1 MSIKKDTEKTEDDK
15 GGKGGKSGDI
25 EFHLFT
31 AASRDDALS
40 PTETTR
46 LLRLH
51 EELHK
56 VQVDT
61 QKADRKEREQIKKGQ
76 KPLTAGYDALGLR
89 RGAGGSESAFKTH
102 PISSHAQFSGA
113 TDKKVTGVP
122 SDNLAETNDSEK
134 QKLVEE
140 LHLRFEHKLKNTP
153 KSSLP
158 KPRPY

>member
-1 MSIKKDTEKTEDDK
+1 MGIKKDTEKTEDDK

-31 AASRDDALS
+31 PASRDDALS

-46 LLRLH
+46 LLRMH

-76 KPLTAGYDALGLR
+76 KATAGYDALGLR
-89 RGAGGSESAFKTH
+89 GGGGGVQSAFQLH
-102 PISSHAQFSGA
+102 PTLSGHPQFDGA

-122 SDNLAETNDSEK
+122 SDNLAQTNDQEK
-134 QKLVEE
+134 QELIEKLD
-140 LHLRFEHKLKNTP
+140 LRFQHQHKNTP
-153 KSSLP
+153 KFSP